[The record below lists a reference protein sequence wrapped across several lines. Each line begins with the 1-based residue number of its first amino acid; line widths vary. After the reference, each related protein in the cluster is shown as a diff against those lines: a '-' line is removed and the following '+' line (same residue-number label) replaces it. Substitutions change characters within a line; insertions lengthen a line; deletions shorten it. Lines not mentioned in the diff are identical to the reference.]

1 MMARTHILTALTI
14 GGVLV
19 VAAGCTIS
27 SKPTVRSQTTMI
39 SPTSNPYGGMYRS
52 DIADPRSAAHA
63 TMSLQ
68 RILSDRFPGAQLSEC
83 RDVVQFSTGKVGG
96 NFAYGAHCTI
106 EVEEK
111 RTYAALCA
119 DEMVGYFAI
128 LESGLGP
135 SDPDE
140 MAAWTYAN
148 CGQGG

>member
-1 MMARTHILTALTI
+1 MARTHTLTALTI
-14 GGVLV
+14 AGVLL
-19 VAAGCTIS
+19 VAVGCTIS
-27 SKPTVRSQTTMI
+27 SDQTVGSRTTMI

-63 TMSLQ
+63 AASLQ
-68 RILSDRFPGAQLSEC
+68 RNLSDRFPSARLSEC
-83 RDVVQFSTGKVGG
+83 RDVVQFSTGRVGG

-111 RTYAALCA
+111 RTYAAVCA

-128 LESGLGP
+128 LEGDLGP